1 MKLRYFLPALLATV
15 ITVFTAC
22 SDNNDP
28 TLLSEVRVSQSYL
41 AFPAD
46 GGSVTITLTAADS
59 WTVSTSD
66 KKGMPD
72 WVTITPSE
80 GGAGT
85 HELTFTATPA
95 TGSRDAH
102 LFIQC
107 GSVKQNLNLIQ
118 VTEKTEATLS
128 PISTV
133 LNGNDGTTYRVR
145 GVCVTNPDNQYGNWD
160 IEDETGKVYI
170 YGTLDMKGAK
180 GKFPISGENGW
191 GFEVGDIIT
200 VEGPR
205 SVYNG
210 KVELVDVTVIDIE
223 KSLIKVDSLD
233 VKDNTLTLE
242 GGDFSAMLV
251 NKGNGII
258 VNIPED
264 AREWLTVVGMTTVGT
279 TTTVKFHATPNAGGD
294 RSTTLTFVTTDA
306 DGNEYSAQTTVVQKG
321 SIVAATVAE
330 FLAAEVGDA
339 QYRLTGVISQLYY
352 YKENVAG
359 FYIKDY
365 SGETLVYKAQGFT
378 GTEAKVGDI
387 VTVSGKRGAYKET
400 PQLVSGTFEELKYSV
415 TPVSIKEFL
424 SKGDSKEVYYMVT
437 GMVKDLL
444 DNNGRENVYGN
455 MHLTDGTNDL
465 YVYGCYPG
473 YGAQGEDR
481 KGFVEAAGFEVGDN
495 VTIIGYK
502 DTYNGTVE
510 LCGGI
515 FFSLEKADNE

>member
-1 MKLRYFLPALLATV
+1 MKKV
-15 ITVFTAC
+15 VFA
-22 SDNNDP
+22 SIILIS
-28 TLLSEVRVSQSYL
+28 TL
-41 AFPAD
+41 F
-46 GGSVTITLTAADS
+46 
-59 WTVSTSD
+59 
-66 KKGMPD
+66 
-72 WVTITPSE
+72 
-80 GGAGT
+80 
-85 HELTFTATPA
+85 
-95 TGSRDAH
+95 
-102 LFIQC
+102 C
-107 GSVKQNLNLIQ
+107 GCKQNRGQ
-118 VTEKTEATLS
+118 VYLDKYLHNDSVAQLLLVEYLS
-128 PISTV
+128 GS
-133 LNGNDGTTYRVR
+133 
-145 GVCVTNPDNQYGNWD
+145 
-160 IEDETGKVYI
+160 
-170 YGTLDMKGAK
+170 
-180 GKFPISGENGW
+180 
-191 GFEVGDIIT
+191 
-200 VEGPR
+200 
-205 SVYNG
+205 
-210 KVELVDVTVIDIE
+210 
-223 KSLIKVDSLD
+223 
-233 VKDNTLTLE
+233 
-242 GGDFSAMLV
+242 
-251 NKGNGII
+251 
-258 VNIPED
+258 D
-264 AREWLTVVGMTTVGT
+264 A
-279 TTTVKFHATPNAGGD
+279 
-294 RSTTLTFVTTDA
+294 
-306 DGNEYSAQTTVVQKG
+306 
-321 SIVAATVAE
+321 
-330 FLAAEVGDA
+330 
-339 QYRLTGVISQLYY
+339 
-352 YKENVAG
+352 VAG